1 MNGGQSASR
10 DDSGPRLRIKMTE
23 HARQLESIFEA
34 AGDGM
39 AIYDTHGK
47 LLQWNAA
54 LEALF
59 ELAQLPGY
67 TALPVETRPAALQ
80 VRDERDQ
87 PMPPDHLPFM
97 RAAHGETLTGAHT
110 VDLKITTPSGTVKFV
125 NASAAPLRD
134 DNGEVS
140 GAVTIYRDVTERR
153 TLEQTARESAER
165 LRLALDASSSGSF
178 VWYVEDDRGEPDMQM
193 LRLFGLPPDGT
204 LNLAVALATLIHP
217 DDRAGYAAAIA
228 QASDPHGSGELRE
241 EIRVRQ
247 PDGTYKWLAITAQ
260 VYFEGE
266 PRHATRMAGTA
277 TDITERKRL
286 EQRTLESLDALL
298 AMAGALVTAP
308 EDAASDA
315 AAAMRAV
322 VRQVVALTQRVLG
335 GAYTSV
341 VLEDPETRQIEPL
354 AVVGLAPAQE
364 TAWWQEVK
372 GARLEAFMS
381 AEDAARLRA
390 GQEVIITEEGAAP
403 SADDDPHAAPI
414 RPTLKT
420 PVQLDRQ
427 LLTLTVEL
435 HDRPA
440 FTAQERELARAAARL
455 AGLAIERERLLRL
468 RAEAD
473 ARMLAEQAAI
483 AQMQT
488 FVGIAGHELRTPVT
502 SLRANVQLAERAL
515 RASLSASPDAELPTA
530 VEAKLSRAQILLES
544 ADRQTLRLNRLI
556 EDLLDMTRI
565 ASGKLELRLATDDLD
580 DVVRA
585 AVEALRL
592 AWPRRDIALTITAA
606 PLTLLLDADRIGQV
620 VTNYLTNALKYSAD
634 DRSVTVSVGA
644 EGKTARVAV
653 RDHGPG
659 LSPAAQARLWEPF
672 HQVAG
677 VQQQS
682 GFSSGL
688 GLGLHICKTIV
699 ERHGGAVGVESTPG
713 DGSVFWFTLPLREDA

>member
-1 MNGGQSASR
+1 MSGGQSASR
-10 DDSGPRLRIKMTE
+10 DDSGPRLRIKMTK

-39 AIYDTHGK
+39 AIYDARGK

-80 VRDERDQ
+80 VRDERDR
-87 PMPPDHLPFM
+87 PIPPDRLPFM

-110 VDLKITTPSGTVKFV
+110 VDLKVTTASGAVKFV

-153 TLEQTARESAER
+153 TLERAARESAER
-165 LRLALDASSSGSF
+165 MRLALDASSSGSF
-178 VWYVEDDRGEPDMQM
+178 VWYVEEDRGEPDTQM

-217 DDRAGYAAAIA
+217 DDRAGYAAAVA

-247 PDGTYKWLAITAQ
+247 PDETYKWLAIKAQ
-260 VYFEGE
+260 VSFEGE

-277 TDITERKRL
+277 TDITERKQL

-298 AMAGALVTAP
+298 AMADALVAAP
-308 EDAASDA
+308 ADAASDA

-335 GAYTSV
+335 GAYTSI

-354 AVVGLAPAQE
+354 AVAGLTPAQE
-364 TAWWQEVK
+364 AAWWQEVR
-372 GARLEAFMS
+372 GARLEAFMT
-381 AEDAARLRA
+381 ADDAARLRA

-403 SADDDPHAAPI
+403 SDDNPHATPI
-414 RPTLKT
+414 QPTLKT

-427 LLTLTVEL
+427 LLMLTVEL

-473 ARMLAEQAAI
+473 ARMLAEQATI

-515 RASLSASPDAELPTA
+515 RASLGAELPA
-530 VEAKLSRAQILLES
+530 SIEAKLSRAQGLLES

-556 EDLLDMTRI
+556 QDLLDMTRI

-592 AWPRRDIALTITAA
+592 AWPRRDIALTVTET
-606 PLTLLLDADRIGQV
+606 PLTLRLDADRIGQV

-634 DRSVTVSVGA
+634 DRSVAVSVGA
-644 EGKTARVAV
+644 KDEMARVAV

-688 GLGLHICKTIV
+688 GLGLHICKTII
-699 ERHGGAVGVESTPG
+699 ERHGGAVGVESAPG
-713 DGSVFWFTLPLREDA
+713 DGSVFWFTLPLREEA